1 MSLRDLGGEARTR
14 LRRHAWLLTL
24 WCLVVGVA
32 ASWLLLRVFDLRN
45 PVPRY
50 SIAAIA
56 MYMLGLVVGA
66 RVWLAHFSASV
77 AREPRLLARAT
88 ADEQAQHD
96 LEVAAI
102 RAEKRDGTRG
112 SRWDWLDAL
121 DIVDLGEASLLLVV
135 PALVVAVLALV
146 FALGGAPVL
155 LMDGIAGLLAEVAVQ
170 FVFGALIA
178 RRVLRPRSHDEA
190 LLSIVGQ
197 TWAIGILLVAAS
209 AAFGW
214 TLRFLHPGAVSI
226 VDLAR

>member
-1 MSLRDLGGEARTR
+1 MSLRDLGAAARAR

-24 WCLVVGVA
+24 WCVGVGVA

-66 RVWLAHFSASV
+66 RVWLAHFSAAV
-77 AREPRLLARAT
+77 AREPAILLRAT

-96 LEVAAI
+96 LEAAAA
-102 RAEKRDGTRG
+102 REDKREGSRV

-121 DIVDLGEASLLLVV
+121 DIFDLGEASLLLVV
-135 PALVVAVLALV
+135 PALVVAVLALA

-178 RRVLRPRSHDEA
+178 RRVMRPRGHDEA
-190 LLSIVGQ
+190 LMSIVGR
-197 TWAIGILLVAAS
+197 TWVIGILLVAAS
-209 AAFGW
+209 AALGW